1 MRSRSH
7 LTATIVG
14 FLTILVACNG
24 GPSSQAPCPEGSG
37 EFPPTACAYVE
48 GRLTAAG
55 APITGAGLRVDV
67 FVPPMGYAYS
77 SNAASTGAMGRF
89 GLIVFRQNQFQ
100 PPTTPDTASVYI
112 KLYESAAAARPG
124 AATDDSLAVLMTFA
138 PMGTIV
144 DTTYVELTLP

>member
-14 FLTILVACNG
+14 SLTILVACNG

-55 APITGAGLRVDV
+55 APITGAG
-67 FVPPMGYAYS
+67 S
-77 SNAASTGAMGRF
+77 
-89 GLIVFRQNQFQ
+89 
-100 PPTTPDTASVYI
+100 
-112 KLYESAAAARPG
+112 
-124 AATDDSLAVLMTFA
+124 VLMTFA